1 MRLGTLVSRDLARSW
16 RRLLVV
22 ALAVAGSVALLVL
35 LGSVSLGLYR
45 GVVAPLL
52 PKLPVDL
59 LKVEPRTVSVGLL
72 AFDAAD
78 LGGGLDDASMQRLR
92 KLDGV
97 AAVYPVVGAGFP
109 MRAEGGEGFLGKRL
123 RTDVF
128 ATGVDP
134 ILVARDVAKGYTFE
148 DRDDGK
154 VSVLVARRLLELYNT
169 TVASALKKPR
179 LSEGAVIGFEFQL
192 TLGASYSRGVPDPSQ
207 VTSVVAQIV
216 GFSEHATLVG
226 LTVPEATMR
235 RWNTRF
241 GEVAPLS
248 GAYVKTLTPSDAGR
262 VSAAI
267 EQAGLTVDDTAKV
280 VGAALA
286 VAVALGG
293 LFAGTLLF
301 FSAFAIAQTFFL
313 LVAERRMELAI
324 LRAVGARRGD
334 LRTLVLLEALAVGA
348 VGALIGL
355 LAGAAL
361 ALALDAVVIGGLP
374 DIPFKP
380 DRVVALS
387 PALLMS
393 ALLLGVAAALAGAA
407 IPAARAASANPASAL
422 RS

>member
-1 MRLGTLVSRDLARSW
+1 MRLGTLVSRDLVRSR

-35 LGSVSLGLYR
+35 LGGVSLGLYR

-59 LKVEPRTVSVGLL
+59 LKVEPRTVSVGML
-72 AFDAAD
+72 AFDAGS
-78 LGGGLDDASMQRLR
+78 LGGGLDEGALERLR
-92 KLDGV
+92 RLDGV
-97 AAVYPVVGAGFP
+97 AAVYPVVGAAFP
-109 MRAEGGEGFLGKRL
+109 MRAEGGEGFLGRRM

-134 ILVARDVAKGYTFE
+134 TLVQADVAKGYTFE
-148 DRDDGK
+148 DRDDGR
-154 VSVLVARRLLELYNT
+154 VPVLVARRLLELYNT

-179 LSEGAVIGFEFQL
+179 LGEGAVIGFEFEL
-192 TLGASYSRGVPDPSQ
+192 TLGASYARGVPDPSK
-207 VTSVVAQIV
+207 VTTVVAQIV
-216 GFSEHATLVG
+216 GFSDHATLVG
-226 LTVPEATMR
+226 LTVPEATLR
-235 RWNTRF
+235 RWNARF
-241 GEVAPLS
+241 DEVPPLS
-248 GAYVKTLTPSDAGR
+248 GAYVRTRTPSDAGP

-286 VAVALGG
+286 VAAGLGG
-293 LFAGTLLF
+293 LFAATLLF

-334 LRTLVLLEALAVGA
+334 LRTLVLLEALVVGA
-348 VGALIGL
+348 VGALLGL
-355 LAGAAL
+355 LAGAGL
-361 ALALDAVVIGGLP
+361 ALGLDAVVIGGLP

-380 DRVVALS
+380 ASVVSLS
-387 PALLMS
+387 PSLLLS
-393 ALLLGVAAALAGAA
+393 ALLLGVGAALAGAA
-407 IPAARAASANPASAL
+407 IPAAKAAAANPASAL